1 MKQEDLAALRW
12 IEVTIRRAGRRAA
25 GDYARYAHEL
35 LTGSI
40 DIDALEPDPG
50 ARSDE
55 DQAMVM
61 DVRRAFRTLPAEQRQ
76 VLFLNIVA
84 DWPQRRIASAMHLSQ
99 TRISQLRRQ
108 ALSRLR
114 ELLAEGPN
122 QT

>member
-25 GDYARYAHEL
+25 VDYGRYAHEL
-35 LTGSI
+35 LTSSV
-40 DIDALEPDPG
+40 DIDALEPDP
-50 ARSDE
+50 AALSDE

-61 DVRRAFRTLPAEQRQ
+61 DVRRAFRKLPAEQRQ

-99 TRISQLRRQ
+99 TRVSQLRRQ

-114 ELLAEGPN
+114 GFLAEGSW
-122 QT
+122 QR